1 MGFGWL
7 LVGYFFVAVVSIYS
21 PLSFAMLAGYPMM
34 IYGLWQLAPY
44 HRYFRVS
51 FFLSFLSLPFA
62 GYYAVYGLGQ
72 IGLPMPCVTASFATV
87 GWIYFVFSLLFMAL
101 LLLAIL
107 SLCRE
112 LAHVRLIGCAVRA
125 LIFFAVAQ
133 LTDFIGRLPV
143 GFIREN
149 QGYFALPAVLLRLI
163 VIFLNLYLIYQ
174 CYRYICP
181 QGEEFAHL
189 QADAHLDKL
198 KKEAKEGKNDVNK

>member
-21 PLSFAMLAGYPMM
+21 PISFAMLAGYPMM
-34 IYGLWQLAPY
+34 IYALYQLAPY
-44 HRYFRVS
+44 QRYFRVS
-51 FFLSFLSLPFA
+51 FFFSFLSLPFA
-62 GYYAVYGLGQ
+62 GYYTIYGLGQ
-72 IGLPMPCVTASFATV
+72 MGLPMPSVGAIFATV
-87 GWIYFVFSLLFMAL
+87 EWVYFVFTLLFVASWL
-101 LLLAIL
+101 FAIL

-112 LAHVRLIGCAVRA
+112 LAHARLLGCATRSM
-125 LIFFAVAQ
+125 IFFAVAQ
-133 LTDFIGRLPV
+133 IADFVGRLPV
-143 GFIREN
+143 AFIRAH

-189 QADAHLDKL
+189 QAESHLDKL
-198 KKEAKEGKNDVNK
+198 KKDLKEGKTDADK

>member
-21 PLSFAMLAGYPMM
+21 PLSFAMLAGYPLM

-51 FFLSFLSLPFA
+51 FFFSFLSLPFA
-62 GYYAVYGLGQ
+62 VYYAIYGFGQ
-72 IGLPMPCVTASFATV
+72 MGFSVPSVSALFATV
-87 GWIYFVFSLLFMAL
+87 EWIYFVFTVLFVAL
-101 LLLAIL
+101 WLFAIF

-112 LAHVRLIGCAVRA
+112 LAHARLLTCALRA
-125 LIFFAVAQ
+125 LIFFGLAQ
-133 LTDFIGRLPV
+133 IADFAGRLPIS
-143 GFIREN
+143 FIRNN

-174 CYRYICP
+174 CYRHICP

-189 QADAHLDKL
+189 QADTHLEKL
-198 KKEAKEGKNDVNK
+198 KKQAKEGSEDAGK